1 MSGPRDA
8 AFIHAT
14 RRRFLA
20 VGAASGALL
29 AVAGWWSLRPGGAAP
44 GYRALGKDGVLVS
57 RALIPAILEGALPA
71 ADPERETAIRHTL
84 EALDR
89 AIAGLSPAVQAEIA
103 QLFALLGLAPG
114 RWLLAG
120 VRPRWADA
128 STEEAAAFLRR
139 WKDGRIDLMRAGY
152 QALTQLV
159 IAACY
164 GSPLS
169 WAAIGYPG
177 APRLSRP

>member
-1 MSGPRDA
+1 MIRAS
-8 AFIHAT
+8 

-20 VGAASGALL
+20 VGLASGALL
-29 AVAGWWSLRPGGAAP
+29 SAAGWWSLRPAGPAP
-44 GYRALGKDGVLVS
+44 GYRALGKDALLVS
-57 RALIPAILEGALPA
+57 RALIPAILDGSLPA
-71 ADPERETAIRHTL
+71 TEAERETAIRHTL

-89 AIAGLSPAVQAEIA
+89 AVAGLTPAVQAEIA
-103 QLFALLGLAPG
+103 QLFALLAIAPG

-120 VRPRWADA
+120 VRTRWAEA
-128 STEEAAAFLRR
+128 SIEETSAFLRR
-139 WKDGRIDLMRAGY
+139 WRQGRIDLMRAGY

-159 IAACY
+159 IAAWY
-164 GSPLS
+164 GNPMA

>member
-1 MSGPRDA
+1 MIPAS
-8 AFIHAT
+8 

-29 AVAGWWSLRPGGAAP
+29 AVAGWWSLRPGGPAP

-120 VRPRWADA
+120 VRTRWADA
-128 STEEAAAFLRR
+128 SPEEAAAFLRR
-139 WKDGRIDLMRAGY
+139 WKEGRIDLMRAGY

-159 IAACY
+159 IAAWY
-164 GSPLS
+164 GNPLS